1 MSSPSNDRQ
10 GRAFQDPA
18 ALFPEEIFTLPN
30 TGVVV
35 SKSAEGIV
43 RKAFENG
50 EPVFVLRAKDIFSLP
65 IISRYLNMVRTRGP
79 TNSDYEKDIENI
91 FQAFRTWQEDHVG
104 QVRYPD

>member
-1 MSSPSNDRQ
+1 VSSASDKQYR
-10 GRAFQDPA
+10 DPA

-43 RKAFENG
+43 HSAFENG
-50 EPVFVLRAKDIFSLP
+50 EPVFVLRAKDIFALP
-65 IISRYLNMVRTRGP
+65 TISKYLGQVRAYGP
-79 TNSDYEKDIENI
+79 TNSDFEKDIENI
-91 FQAFRTWQEDHVG
+91 FQAFRSWQESHIG